1 MRPPAVQ
8 VGMMD
13 PAARRGMM
21 AADELEDLERLEQLG
36 SLHDKLEEDWK
47 QDQREQACRASRLS
61 FEDP

>member
-1 MRPPAVQ
+1 
-8 VGMMD
+8 MMD